1 MHKSKRVLIP
11 LIVISALAI
20 TGLGWY
26 FTQGTNALAWGT
38 IEAAGTVEAV
48 EVSIASELSGRV
60 LDVLVSKGASIDAG
74 EILVRLDDELLQ
86 SQRQRA
92 LRAVE
97 AAQANLVS
105 AQSGVELAKSALSS
119 AEAAL
124 RIAEANQKAE
134 LIAAQQALDDL
145 YENQEVAL
153 SKAQDAVAAA
163 NRAVRETTYQLDN
176 FTVPSNQA
184 DLTAAEGIE
193 LTKARL
199 DEARQKFEPYR
210 NLDSGNETRQD
221 LKEILDN
228 AQSDYDAAVKRLEY
242 ESAVALAAAR
252 LVKAQ
257 EDLVKLQSGPD
268 PDQVAALE
276 ARIAAIQVAADQAI
290 EAVEQARIG
299 VIQAEA
305 RLQYA
310 QETIGQAQA
319 ELETI
324 DVQLKKLE
332 ISAPFSGIILF
343 RSVEAGEVIQA
354 GAPLMTLARLDELTI
369 TVYVPEDR
377 YGQVKIGDAVQIE
390 VDSFPGETFD
400 GVVVYIADQA
410 EFTPRNVQTAEGR
423 RTTVFA
429 IEIDVKNPLGKL
441 KPGMPADVCFGCR

>member
-1 MHKSKRVLIP
+1 
-11 LIVISALAI
+11 
-20 TGLGWY
+20 
-26 FTQGTNALAWGT
+26 
-38 IEAAGTVEAV
+38 
-48 EVSIASELSGRV
+48 
-60 LDVLVSKGASIDAG
+60 
-74 EILVRLDDELLQ
+74 
-86 SQRQRA
+86 
-92 LRAVE
+92 
-97 AAQANLVS
+97 
-105 AQSGVELAKSALSS
+105 
-119 AEAAL
+119 
-124 RIAEANQKAE
+124 
-134 LIAAQQALDDL
+134 
-145 YENQEVAL
+145 
-153 SKAQDAVAAA
+153 
-163 NRAVRETTYQLDN
+163 
-176 FTVPSNQA
+176 VPSNQA

-268 PDQVAALE
+268 PDQVAAIE